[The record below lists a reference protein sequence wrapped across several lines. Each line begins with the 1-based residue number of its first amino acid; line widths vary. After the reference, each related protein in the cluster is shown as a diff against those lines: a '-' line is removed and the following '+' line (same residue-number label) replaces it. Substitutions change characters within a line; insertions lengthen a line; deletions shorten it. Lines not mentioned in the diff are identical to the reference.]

1 MSSISSA
8 SSVCSSASSIR
19 SIDSYDSNCGVSPHI
34 TKVVGGKASCNI
46 IDCHISRRHLRCI
59 NVAID
64 EAFKS
69 NILHKHGCVI
79 ASNGR
84 ILAKG
89 YNTNRTSSKDG
100 LISRCCSCHAEI
112 AAIRNL
118 AKSEGLRGNYKQWVQ
133 HGRCKETYAKS
144 NNLYR
149 ACIK

>member
-1 MSSISSA
+1 MFRISSA
-8 SSVCSSASSIR
+8 SSVASYNTSSTASSTASTI
-19 SIDSYDSNCGVSPHI
+19 SCASSSDTSDTIVDVELNC
-34 TKVVGGKASCNI
+34 
-46 IDCHISRRHLRCI
+46 DISRRHRRCI
-59 NVAID
+59 DVAI
-64 EAFKS
+64 EESYKS

-84 ILAKG
+84 ILARG
-89 YNTNRTSSKDG
+89 YNTNRTTSKDG

-118 AKSEGLRGNYKQWVQ
+118 AKSQGLRGNYKQWVQ

>member
-1 MSSISSA
+1 MSIA
-8 SSVCSSASSIR
+8 SSVSSESICSVDSIELNYK
-19 SIDSYDSNCGVSPHI
+19 IP
-34 TKVVGGKASCNI
+34 K
-46 IDCHISRRHLRCI
+46 RHRRCI
-59 NVAID
+59 DVAIGQ
-64 EAFKS
+64 AGRS

-118 AKSEGLRGNYKQWVQ
+118 AKCEGLRGNYKQWVQ
-133 HGRCKETYAKS
+133 DNRGKKTYAKS
-144 NNLYR
+144 YNLYSS
-149 ACIK
+149 CGE

>member
-1 MSSISSA
+1 MFSDTSA
-8 SSVCSSASSIR
+8 SSVYSASSTSSYSIR
-19 SIDSYDSNCGVSPHI
+19 SVD
-34 TKVVGGKASCNI
+34 TEMELSCE
-46 IDCHISRRHLRCI
+46 ISRRHRRCI
-59 NVAID
+59 DVAI
-64 EAFKS
+64 EESYKS

-84 ILAKG
+84 ILSRG

-112 AAIRNL
+112 SAIRNL

-144 NNLYR
+144 NHLYR
-149 ACIK
+149 ASIK

>member
-1 MSSISSA
+1 MSSIISSA
-8 SSVCSSASSIR
+8 SSVSSSTSSTSSTSSIY
-19 SIDSYDSNCGVSPHI
+19 SIDSCVNNIMD
-34 TKVVGGKASCNI
+34 CN
-46 IDCHISRRHLRCI
+46 ISRRHLKCI

-133 HGRCKETYAKS
+133 HRTRKEANAKS